1 MGHFCFLQF
10 DDWVWDDLEESSD
23 HIVPEPDDD
32 NEQTAWPSVDD
43 SRRMFQWEQPL
54 SLVKNP
60 GLISQSSWGS
70 SGGEY
75 AAMKEGMK
83 GEQTVLGSGDLPAY
97 MMDSMY
103 SEEGASIGTPTCRN
117 VLGNVD
123 FDESELPLFA
133 EDGDKVDEAGDKNSV
148 NWDEVDIL
156 LRCCFTL
163 TNSSFAQ
170 VLRYNSGELQWPGSS
185 HSSDLQS
192 TISMP
197 PVRSSVES
205 DGKLEEFNMKMD
217 FISMDS
223 PISLPSST
231 TLPELGFKKQSY
243 GAVNSG
249 KLEPGEQ
256 LQPLRQSIS
265 PVDKNAPLQEAK
277 VHSAHRHA
285 VNHKRS
291 EQKSKRHSK
300 RQKFVQ
306 GMPHVSFREP
316 QQLRPMAYQL
326 LLPRDPSSNSHLGYA
341 SDLQRPIMPYMPAAY
356 APSMHLL
363 PALPPNILHAQ
374 MQQQQGLYTHYHE
387 PCLQQG
393 ELQLPN
399 HLQPQP
405 DMAVP
410 CPSSSSSMTPQ
421 EKLEKL
427 RWRQQVQAQLAVE
440 QQQQQLA
447 LQGLTTVDETVL
459 SQTPEGSGIMPVSP
473 LKQSAISLSVK
484 SSSEI
489 NPEPSLSVGQAST
502 RPLLG
507 EDDRKEEAEM
517 LLQLENTIKQLEDRT
532 RLFIRDALYRLAR
545 SARQRQATG
554 GSSNQASEEDSECD
568 LEPST
573 SGGNPS
579 SSAQASRL
587 VKMNR
592 VETQTNPIDRSIA
605 HLLFHQRMP
614 QQAKLGPHFSPAA
627 TNTLSSHRT
636 SNGPQIWPSEALP
649 PGKST
654 LDVDKGVAAFPGMN
668 VLQHS
673 TMSNEG
679 LDSTFGGRLLDSVST
694 PEQPDT
700 VALNKHASSLPF
712 LSTENLSPERLQNFE
727 AGGMVVAGEG
737 PSATSSQGADTS
749 SLGPEAMVPR
759 SNLRTGQE
767 DIESQPK
774 RLQRAAGLS
783 ELSMYIEEVASL
795 EPAVTTDENF
805 VGLSCPSHSIHST
818 QAVSQGGSIL
828 MQRSM

>member
-1 MGHFCFLQF
+1 M
-10 DDWVWDDLEESSD
+10 
-23 HIVPEPDDD
+23 
-32 NEQTAWPSVDD
+32 
-43 SRRMFQWEQPL
+43 
-54 SLVKNP
+54 
-60 GLISQSSWGS
+60 QSS
-70 SGGEY
+70 
-75 AAMKEGMK
+75 
-83 GEQTVLGSGDLPAY
+83 
-97 MMDSMY
+97 
-103 SEEGASIGTPTCRN
+103 I
-117 VLGNVD
+117 
-123 FDESELPLFA
+123 LF
-133 EDGDKVDEAGDKNSV
+133 
-148 NWDEVDIL
+148 
-156 LRCCFTL
+156 
-163 TNSSFAQ
+163 Q
-170 VLRYNSGELQWPGSS
+170 
-185 HSSDLQS
+185 
-192 TISMP
+192 
-197 PVRSSVES
+197 
-205 DGKLEEFNMKMD
+205 
-217 FISMDS
+217 
-223 PISLPSST
+223 
-231 TLPELGFKKQSY
+231 
-243 GAVNSG
+243 
-249 KLEPGEQ
+249 
-256 LQPLRQSIS
+256 
-265 PVDKNAPLQEAK
+265 

-285 VNHKRS
+285 MNHKRS

-341 SDLQRPIMPYMPAAY
+341 SDLQRPIMPYVPAAY

-363 PALPPNILHAQ
+363 PALPPNILRAQ
-374 MQQQQGLYTHYHE
+374 MQQQQGLFTHYHE

-447 LQGLTTVDETVL
+447 LQGLTAVDETVL
-459 SQTPEGSGIMPVSP
+459 SQTPEGSGIMPVSS

-507 EDDRKEEAEM
+507 EEDRKEEAEM

-636 SNGPQIWPSEALP
+636 SNGPQILPSEPLP
-649 PGKST
+649 PGKLT
-654 LDVDKGVAAFPGMN
+654 LDVDIGLAAFPGMN

-679 LDSTFGGRLLDSVST
+679 LDSSFGGRLLDSVST

-700 VALNKHASSLPF
+700 VAVNKHASSLPF
-712 LSTENLSPERLQNFE
+712 LSTENLSPEQLQNFE
-727 AGGMVVAGEG
+727 ARSMVVAGEG

-759 SNLRTGQE
+759 SKLRTGQE
-767 DIESQPK
+767 DIEAQPK

-818 QAVSQGGSIL
+818 QAVSQGGSF
-828 MQRSM
+828 S